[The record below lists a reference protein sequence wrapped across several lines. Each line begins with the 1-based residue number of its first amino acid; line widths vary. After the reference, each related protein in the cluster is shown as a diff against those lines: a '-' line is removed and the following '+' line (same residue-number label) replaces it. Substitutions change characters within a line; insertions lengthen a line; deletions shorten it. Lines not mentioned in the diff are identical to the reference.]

1 MQKPFFH
8 AYALKPEILGATLR
22 QRREQ
27 LGYTLTEM
35 EVSTGIS
42 KKTIIKIEKGGDAKF
57 STISTLLSY
66 MGLTLDFSDA
76 TKELLAR
83 LQKEKE
89 DENYGWY

>member
-8 AYALKPEILGATLR
+8 AYALKPETLGATLR
-22 QRREQ
+22 LRRKQ

-35 EVSTGIS
+35 EESTG
-42 KKTIIKIEKGGDAKF
+42 KGGDAKF
-57 STISTLLSY
+57 STISTLLSF

-76 TKELLAR
+76 TKELLER
-83 LQKEKE
+83 PQKEKE